1 MIRVAEAFAINQVGS
16 SRMEVRGSG
25 ERGAASCWWGVP
37 PETSEAEALQLSL
50 AGRLVKGDPTC
61 ALNISLCCLLYGG

>member
-1 MIRVAEAFAINQVGS
+1 
-16 SRMEVRGSG
+16 MEVRGSG